1 MALDLTLFLVE
12 GMGDSKEFAGEL
24 FEALARRRNIATE
37 NGIDL
42 LQLRKFWEDM
52 TNQDLD
58 ARLHI
63 FFDM

>member
-1 MALDLTLFLVE
+1 MVLKEFVLWK

-24 FEALARRRNIATE
+24 YEALGRRRSVATE

-42 LQLRKFWEDM
+42 LQLRSFWEDM

-58 ARLHI
+58 TRLHI